1 MLTINQLMRYL
12 RSKHHIT
19 VKSNQSQSLR
29 NMGYYHGFKGYRFI
43 RTPNQRIAFSSFD
56 EVSAL
61 NNFDMKLKALFY
73 PKVMFIETALKSYV
87 IEATLKDS
95 HSENIDTIFG
105 KSITNYRSFTPGSRN
120 YHQEYAKRMSLRS
133 KINSAL
139 LRDYGNKKQTV
150 NHFFDTDR
158 SIPIWAAFESLALG
172 EFGTFFACANANVKK
187 STSAILHLPSQLDAD
202 GRITEFIIYSIK
214 DLRNAVA
221 HNNTIFDTRFQTGE
235 INQRLVALLE
245 TEIGISNLDFKYNYS
260 YVILLTYVL
269 RKMGETKTS
278 CKQFLN
284 AYIALTD
291 ELRTQLPAN
300 VCNQILGTQQRPHL
314 RQLQNFI
321 SNS

>member
-19 VKSNQSQSLR
+19 VKSNQSQALR

-43 RTPNQRIAFSSFD
+43 RTPNQRIPFSSFD

-158 SIPIWAAFESLALG
+158 SIPIWAAFESLTLG
-172 EFGTFFACANANVKK
+172 EFGTFFACANSNVKK

-202 GRITEFIIYSIK
+202 GRITEFIIQS
-214 DLRNAVA
+214 R
-221 HNNTIFDTRFQTGE
+221 
-235 INQRLVALLE
+235 
-245 TEIGISNLDFKYNYS
+245 ISAML
-260 YVILLTYVL
+260 LLTTTLFLTHGSELVRSINVL
-269 RKMGETKTS
+269 LH
-278 CKQFLN
+278 F
-284 AYIALTD
+284 
-291 ELRTQLPAN
+291 
-300 VCNQILGTQQRPHL
+300 
-314 RQLQNFI
+314 
-321 SNS
+321 

>member
-19 VKSNQSQSLR
+19 VKKQSVPVIAQ
-29 NMGYYHGFKGYRFI
+29 HGLLSWFFKGYRFI

-73 PKVMFIETALKSYV
+73 PKVTFIETALKSYV

-172 EFGTFFACANANVKK
+172 EFGTFLCVCSTAGHLGHDQSCTGLEHGLCGADTCCAPPVC
-187 STSAILHLPSQLDAD
+187 THQILHILILHDFVYQ
-202 GRITEFIIYSIK
+202 K
-214 DLRNAVA
+214 
-221 HNNTIFDTRFQTGE
+221 TIMSR
-235 INQRLVALLE
+235 
-245 TEIGISNLDFKYNYS
+245 SS
-260 YVILLTYVL
+260 
-269 RKMGETKTS
+269 
-278 CKQFLN
+278 
-284 AYIALTD
+284 
-291 ELRTQLPAN
+291 
-300 VCNQILGTQQRPHL
+300 
-314 RQLQNFI
+314 
-321 SNS
+321 